1 MYESGGG
8 QPKKPHKEDKKPVIE
23 QIAKHSEAF
32 RDYEILEAM
41 EAGIKLTG
49 TEVKSLRNGKCNLKD
64 SYGRFDKGELFV
76 YNIHIAPYA
85 QGNIFNHEPTR
96 ARKLLL
102 HKNQLQ
108 RFFGRMTQ
116 SGLALIPLKIYF
128 KHGLAKCEIALAKS
142 KKSYDHRTDIKK
154 KEMKREIDRAVKSRN
169 RR

>member
-1 MYESGGG
+1 MYETGGG
-8 QPKKPHKEDKKPVIE
+8 KPQKPKPEDKPQIV

-41 EAGIKLTG
+41 EAGIRLTG

-64 SYGRFDKGELFV
+64 SFGRFDKGELFV

-85 QGNIFNHEPTR
+85 QGNIFNHEATR
-96 ARKLLL
+96 PRKLLL
-102 HKNQLQ
+102 HKNQIQ
-108 RFFGRMTQ
+108 RLFGRMTQ
-116 SGLALIPLKIYF
+116 AGLALIPLKIYF

-142 KKSYDHRTDIKK
+142 KKVFDRRSDIKK
-154 KEMKREIDRAVKSRN
+154 KMVKREIDRAIKNRN